1 MEQLQTTASQNFLQ
15 GAELIGLAQHE
26 IPNLDKVNRRLGV
39 RTGWNAVPVGGFL
52 PAKKFFA
59 SLSAR
64 RFTTTVTIRS
74 QIFFSGSV
82 RRPFSLEA
90 VISQSFRIDHLQDTL
105 FVVEAFN
112 QLYEAVDSIME
123 NAGLSLP
130 TSMTKRA
137 DYGLDAPGVVR
148 TMGSIALAIAIIVV
162 LLPVGPGL
170 KSAGTWMSASFL
182 LSAIA
187 MIASSRIGKM
197 KARDSLL
204 DSVAIRPGDS
214 VLDVGCGR
222 GLLLM
227 GAAKRVTSG
236 HAVGIDLWSNVDQ
249 LHNSRDSTLANANA
263 EGVSDRVEVRDG
275 DMRSLPFADSTFDV
289 VVSSL
294 GIGSASDL
302 GASKNTVGFPS
313 IAHRDRY

>member
-1 MEQLQTTASQNFLQ
+1 
-15 GAELIGLAQHE
+15 
-26 IPNLDKVNRRLGV
+26 
-39 RTGWNAVPVGGFL
+39 
-52 PAKKFFA
+52 
-59 SLSAR
+59 
-64 RFTTTVTIRS
+64 
-74 QIFFSGSV
+74 
-82 RRPFSLEA
+82 
-90 VISQSFRIDHLQDTL
+90 
-105 FVVEAFN
+105 
-112 QLYEAVDSIME
+112 
-123 NAGLSLP
+123 
-130 TSMTKRA
+130 MTKRA

-148 TMGSIALAIAIIVV
+148 TMGSIALVIAMIVV
-162 LLPVGPGL
+162 LLPIGPGL

-204 DSVAIRPGDS
+204 DSVAIQPGDS

-222 GLLLM
+222 GLLLI
-227 GAAKRVTSG
+227 GAAKRATSG
-236 HAVGIDLWSNVDQ
+236 RAVGIDVWSNVDQ

-294 GIGSASDL
+294 AIHNLKSESDRDTAIREICRVLKSGGRAGILDIANVSQYARVLNAS
-302 GASKNTVGFPS
+302 GARVISGPRITPWIFPPS
-313 IAHRDRY
+313 RIVIAIRAQ